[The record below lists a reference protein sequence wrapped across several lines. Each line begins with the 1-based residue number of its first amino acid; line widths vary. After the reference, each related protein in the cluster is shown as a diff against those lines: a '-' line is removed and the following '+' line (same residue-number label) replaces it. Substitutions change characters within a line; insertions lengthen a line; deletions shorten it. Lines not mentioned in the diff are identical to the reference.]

1 LFAIRQEYRN
11 QLSLHSHH
19 QLAEAFGIN
28 RIHFTEKNEMKH
40 PKIVLKDWKERGFKL
55 YFHSQYE

>member
-1 LFAIRQEYRN
+1 MEVFFSAIRQEYRN
-11 QLSLHSHH
+11 LSLHSHH

-40 PKIVLKDWKERGFKL
+40 PKIVLKDWKKRV
-55 YFHSQYE
+55 

>member
-1 LFAIRQEYRN
+1 MEVLFQLRQEYRN

-40 PKIVLKDWKERGFKL
+40 PKLFEGLERTRI
-55 YFHSQYE
+55 